1 MKAPSVR
8 IAACL
13 AFLLALT
20 APALLG
26 AQGPGGPPHPGPGA
40 PVPGGPGLGS
50 PVPVPP
56 SGKERAAPPNRPREV
71 GPIRS
76 APRSTTAFGPAGRW
90 WDDKSVI
97 RSIGITRDQQRR
109 MDTIFDANK
118 SAILSSY
125 KNFLK
130 EQAHLDTVNKDP
142 KADQAATFAA
152 IDAVNNARS
161 SLQKATA
168 QMFLAIRH
176 EMSSAQLEKLEKL
189 P

>member
-1 MKAPSVR
+1 MKPHSAR
-8 IAACL
+8 TIACL
-13 AFLLALT
+13 AFLLCMASAL
-20 APALLG
+20 AR
-26 AQGPGGPPHPGPGA
+26 AQGPGGPPHPGPGSPA
-40 PVPGGPGLGS
+40 PGAPGLGS
-50 PVPVPP
+50 PAPAPP
-56 SGKERAAPPNRPREV
+56 SNSDRALPPNRSHETA
-71 GPIRS
+71 PIRS
-76 APRSTTAFGPAGRW
+76 GPRSTSSFGPAGRW

-130 EQAHLDTVNKDP
+130 EQAHLDSINKDP

-161 SLQKATA
+161 TLQKATA
-168 QMFLAIRH
+168 QMYLAIRH
-176 EMSSAQLEKLEKL
+176 EMSSTQLEKLEKL